1 MNERHWL
8 DHAEEGAWRAYLAM
22 HARLTARL
30 HRDLLVRCELSLAEY
45 DVLVQL
51 TDAGESRLR
60 LFELGEAL
68 QWEKSRVS
76 KQVARMTARGLVARE
91 ECPEDKRGAFVVL
104 TDAGRAAI
112 ENAAPDHVAL
122 VRRLVFDALD
132 ASQVEAW
139 TQVSERVLDR
149 LAAEP
154 TA

>member
-1 MNERHWL
+1 
-8 DHAEEGAWRAYLAM
+8 M
-22 HARLTARL
+22 HARLTTRL
-30 HRDLLVRCELSLAEY
+30 QRDLLVRCELSLAEY